1 MHNRSFYKFICVV
14 LLAGLMTCSAYAQ
27 TLTPTIDSDG
37 TSTVLGFK
45 PVEID
50 NRDHSG
56 SIPDGVWYG
65 PLDLSDMTYD
75 EAKRSI
81 TVYVMSL
88 QNAPIALCA
97 RDGQRVTVPAKDL
110 GLQWDDED
118 TLYEA
123 LILGNGGNVVSRFKE
138 RKDLERENK
147 IYDLKVSFDRN
158 ILSQTLHSVAEKYN
172 IEPTESTMERV
183 DDEFVITEG
192 KTGYMIDENA
202 SAREIEN
209 TLSNWNGENVSIDL
223 VASVKEPKGTKEEL
237 SKVKDLLGSFHTSL
251 GSSNSDRSRN
261 VRNGM
266 SLINGTILYPGEE
279 FSTYEKVSPFT
290 EENGYYLAGSY
301 LNGSV
306 VETFGGG
313 ICQVS
318 TTLYNAVLLSELEVT
333 ERHNHSMLV
342 NYVDISGDA
351 AISGTTKDFKF
362 VNNTKAPIYIE
373 SDASDSRK
381 VVFNIYGQETRPANR
396 TVELMSI
403 ETGRLAPEENIV
415 EDPTKPVG
423 YRAVRGGH
431 VGYSGEYWR
440 IIKVDGVETEREKIN
455 VSNYQSTPTTI
466 VVGTG
471 PAELAALLAEP
482 AAAPEEAAE

>member
-1 MHNRSFYKFICVV
+1 MKNRSLMKIVSFLCV
-14 LLAGLMTCSAYAQ
+14 SALCVRPVFARV
-27 TLTPTIDSDG
+27 TMPTIDTDG

-56 SIPDGVWYG
+56 TIPDGVWYG
-65 PLDLSDMTYD
+65 PLDLSDCTYD
-75 EAKRSI
+75 EARKSI
-81 TVYVMSL
+81 ILYVTSL
-88 QNAPIALCA
+88 QNAKITLCA
-97 RDGQRVTVPAKDL
+97 KDGQKTDVKAGDL
-110 GLQWDDED
+110 GLEWDDED

-123 LILGNGGNVVSRFKE
+123 LTLGNGGNVVNRFKE

-147 IYDLKVSFDRN
+147 HYEVKVSFDRG
-158 ILSQTLHSVAEKYN
+158 ILSNTLHSVSQKYN
-172 IEPTESTMERV
+172 VEPTESEMVRE
-183 DDEFVITEG
+183 DGEFVITEG
-192 KTGYMIDENA
+192 RTGYIIDENA
-202 SAREIEN
+202 SMREIEN
-209 TLSNWNGENVSIDL
+209 TLQNWNGEEVQIDL
-223 VASVKEPKGTKEEL
+223 VGEVKKPKGTMEEL
-237 SKVKDLLGSFHTSL
+237 SKVKDVLGSFQTSL
-251 GSSNSDRSRN
+251 GSSNSDRSKN

-279 FSTYEKVSPFT
+279 FSTYEKISPFT
-290 EENGYYLAGSY
+290 EENGYFLAGSY

-318 TTLYNAVLLSELEVT
+318 TTLYNAVLLAELEVT
-333 ERHNHSMLV
+333 ERHNHSMIV

-362 VNNTKAPIYIE
+362 KNNTNAPIYIE

-403 ETGRLAPEENIV
+403 ETGRLAPEENTI

-466 VVGTG
+466 IVGTG
-471 PAELAALLAEP
+471 PADLLMP
-482 AAAPEEAAE
+482 AAGAEAVPEEATE

>member
-1 MHNRSFYKFICVV
+1 MKNRSFIKITGLV
-14 LLAGLMTCSAYAQ
+14 LAMSLCIRPAYAQ
-27 TLTPTIDSDG
+27 ITVPTVDSDG
-37 TSTVLGFK
+37 SSTVLGFK

-50 NRDHSG
+50 NRDLSG
-56 SIPDGVWYG
+56 TIPDGVWYG
-65 PLDLSDMTYD
+65 PLDLSDCTYD
-75 EAKRSI
+75 EARKSI
-81 TVYVMSL
+81 MLYVLSL
-88 QNAPIALCA
+88 QNAKITLCA
-97 RDGQRVTVPAKDL
+97 KDGQKTDVSAGDL
-110 GLQWDDED
+110 GLEWDDED
-118 TLYEA
+118 TVYEA
-123 LILGNGGNVVSRFKE
+123 LTLGNGGNIVNRFKE

-147 IYDLKVSFDRN
+147 HYDLQVSFDRN
-158 ILSQTLHSVAEKYN
+158 KLSNVLHSVSQKYN
-172 IEPTESTMERV
+172 VEPTESEMVRV

-192 KTGYMIDENA
+192 KTGYMIDEKE
-202 SAREIEN
+202 SMSEIEN
-209 TLSNWNGENVSIDL
+209 SLRNFGGENVSVDL
-223 VASVKEPKGTKEEL
+223 VGVTKEPKGTKEEL

-251 GSSNSDRSRN
+251 GSSNSDRSKN

-279 FSTYEKVSPFT
+279 FSTYEKISPFT
-290 EENGYYLAGSY
+290 EENGYFLAGSY

-318 TTLYNAVLLSELEVT
+318 TTLYNAVLMSELEVT
-333 ERHNHSMLV
+333 ERHNHSMIV

-373 SDASDSRK
+373 SDASDPRK
-381 VVFNIYGQETRPANR
+381 VVFNIYGEETRPANR
-396 TVELMSI
+396 TVELLSI
-403 ETGRLAPEENIV
+403 ETGRLSPEENIV

-471 PAELAALLAEP
+471 PAIP
-482 AAAPEEAAE
+482 DAAPQEAAE

>member
-1 MHNRSFYKFICVV
+1 MKVCNFVKITSIALII
-14 LLAGLMTCSAYAQ
+14 LLIRPAYAQ
-27 TLTPTIDSDG
+27 TMQPTVDKEGS
-37 TSTVLGFK
+37 STVLGFT
-45 PVEID
+45 PVEKD
-50 NRDHSG
+50 DRDLSG
-56 SIPDGVWYG
+56 TIPEGVWYG
-65 PLDLSDMTYD
+65 PLDLSDLTYE
-75 EAKRSI
+75 EAKKSI
-81 TVYVMSL
+81 VLYVTSL
-88 QNAPIALCA
+88 QDQKITLCA
-97 RDGQRVTVPAKDL
+97 QNGNRSTVSAKDL
-110 GLQWDDED
+110 GLCWDDED

-123 LILGNGGNVVSRFKE
+123 LTLGSGGNIVNRFKE
-138 RKDLERENK
+138 LKDLEKTNK
-147 IYDLKVSFDRN
+147 VYDMKVSFREGT
-158 ILSQTLHSVAEKYN
+158 LSSAIHKQAEKYN
-172 IEPTESTMERV
+172 VAPTESQMERV
-183 DDEFVITEG
+183 DEEFVITEG
-192 KTGYMIDENA
+192 KTGYLVDERASEEAVRNA
-202 SAREIEN
+202 FEN
-209 TLSNWNGENVSIDL
+209 WEGEPKEIDL
-223 VASVKEPKGTKEEL
+223 VVSVTEPKGTKEEL

-251 GSSNSDRSRN
+251 GSSNSDRSKN

-318 TTLYNAVLLSELEVT
+318 TTLYNAVLFAELEVT

-362 VNNTKAPIYIE
+362 KNNTDAPIYIE

-381 VVFNIYGQETRPANR
+381 VVFNIYGHETRPANR
-396 TVELMSI
+396 TIELLSI
-403 ETGRLAPEENIV
+403 ETGRLAPEEHVV

-466 VVGTG
+466 IEGTG
-471 PAELAALLAEP
+471 PADLALPMPEAE
-482 AAAPEEAAE
+482 AAPAELQP

>member
-14 LLAGLMTCSAYAQ
+14 LLAGMMTCSAYAQ

>member
-1 MHNRSFYKFICVV
+1 MKYGRFLKIVCMFGVSAF
-14 LLAGLMTCSAYAQ
+14 LLRPVYARMT
-27 TLTPTIDSDG
+27 TPTVEVDSDG
-37 TSTVLGFK
+37 GSTVLGFK

-56 SIPDGVWYG
+56 TIPDGVWYG
-65 PLDLSDMTYD
+65 PIDLSDLTYD

-81 TVYVMSL
+81 TLYVTSL
-88 QNAPIALCA
+88 QNQKVTLCTQN
-97 RDGQRVTVPAKDL
+97 GQKSIVTAKEL
-110 GLQWDDED
+110 GLEWDDED

-123 LILGNGGNVVSRFKE
+123 LTLGSGGNVVSRFKE
-138 RKDLERENK
+138 QKDLERENK
-147 IYDLKVSFDRN
+147 IYDMNVSFDP
-158 ILSQTLHSVAEKYN
+158 QTLKAAVHSLAKKFNVT
-172 IEPTESTMERV
+172 PTESTMVRE
-183 DDEFVITEG
+183 DDAFVITEG
-192 KTGYMIDENA
+192 KTGYAIDEDA
-202 SAREIEN
+202 SIQAIEDMFRD
-209 TLSNWNGENVSIDL
+209 WDGEAATVDL
-223 VASVKEPKGTKEEL
+223 VVSVTEPRGTKEEL
-237 SKVKDLLGSFHTSL
+237 SKVQDLLGSFQTSL

-362 VNNTKAPIYIE
+362 VNNTNAPIYIE
-373 SDASDSRK
+373 SDDSDSRR

-396 TVELMSI
+396 TVELVSI
-403 ETGRLAPEENIV
+403 ETGRLSPEERIV

-471 PAELAALLAEP
+471 PAELAIL
-482 AAAPEEAAE
+482 PEEAPAEAAE

>member
-1 MHNRSFYKFICVV
+1 MKYRNAIKLTCII
-14 LLAGLMTCSAYAQ
+14 LTIALAQPVSAQ
-27 TLTPTIDSDG
+27 ITEPTIGKEGS
-37 TSTVLGFK
+37 STVLGFTPIEK
-45 PVEID
+45 D
-50 NRDHSG
+50 DRDLSG
-56 SIPDGVWYG
+56 TIPEGVWYG
-65 PLDLSDMTYD
+65 PLDLSGQTYE
-75 EAKRSI
+75 EARKSI
-81 TVYVMSL
+81 VLYVTSL
-88 QNAPIALCA
+88 Q
-97 RDGQRVTVPAKDL
+97 DKRVTLNAQNGQKSTLTAGDL
-110 GLQWDDED
+110 GLTWNDED

-123 LILGNGGNVVSRFKE
+123 LTLGSGGNIVNRFKE
-138 RKDLERENK
+138 LKDLEQDNK
-147 IYDLKVSFDRN
+147 KYDLKIAFRSGTLASAIKKQADKFN
-158 ILSQTLHSVAEKYN
+158 IA
-172 IEPTESTMERV
+172 PTESEMTRE
-183 DDEFVITEG
+183 DGEFVITEG
-192 KTGYMIDENA
+192 KTGYVVDENA
-202 SAREIEN
+202 SVKAVEDAFENWDGEPRE
-209 TLSNWNGENVSIDL
+209 IDL
-223 VASVKEPKGTKEEL
+223 VIAVQEPKGTKEEL
-237 SKVKDLLGSFHTSL
+237 SKVRDLLGSFQTSL
-251 GSSNSDRSRN
+251 GSSNSDRSKN

-333 ERHNHSMLV
+333 ERHNHSMIV
-342 NYVDISGDA
+342 NYVDISADA

-362 VNNTKAPIYIE
+362 RNNTDAPIYIE
-373 SDASDSRK
+373 SDSSDSRK
-381 VVFNIYGQETRPANR
+381 VVFNIYGHETRPENR
-396 TVELMSI
+396 TIELLSI
-403 ETGRLAPEENIV
+403 ETGRLAPEENVV

-466 VVGTG
+466 IEGTG
-471 PAELAALLAEP
+471 PADLAFI
-482 AAAPEEAAE
+482 PEEAGAVVTE